1 MAPFIS
7 LVRRELW
14 MLLGAITDL
23 NSDRRLW
30 SNLEGVWPGGGGS
43 RSRFARL
50 LAALFGLLVM
60 ACGPSASPAP
70 SRQQHVDL
78 RLGIYANLTHA
89 TALVGLRQGLFATA
103 LGPDVVLST
112 STFSAGPEAV
122 TALLSNSIDATYI
135 GPNPA
140 INAFTRSRG
149 QAVRIVSGATS
160 GGAAL
165 VVKPVITSPIDLRG
179 KRLATPQLGNTQ
191 DVALRYWLSRNGLK
205 TTPEGGGDVSVHPQD
220 NAQTLQTFRAGQ
232 IDGAWVP
239 EPWATRLVLEG
250 GGKVLVDERDL
261 WPDGL
266 FATTL
271 LVVRTDYLRQHAAVV
286 RRLIEGQ
293 IRSNMFVNSQPADAQ
308 RIANAAI
315 NEITG
320 KPLPDQVVASAW
332 AHLSFT
338 NDPIAGSL
346 RDSAQHASQVGL
358 LPGVDLRGI
367 LDLSLLNQSLA
378 AQGEPSVR
386 GL

>member
-30 SNLEGVWPGGGGS
+30 SNMEGVWPGGGGS
-43 RSRFARL
+43 RSRCARL

-60 ACGPSASPAP
+60 ACSTSESLAP

-78 RLGIYANLTHA
+78 RLGVYANLTHA
-89 TALVGLRQGLFATA
+89 TALVGLRQGFFATA

-112 STFSAGPEAV
+112 ATFSAGPEAV

-140 INAFTRSRG
+140 INAFTQSRG
-149 QAVRIVSGATS
+149 QAVRIVSGTTS

-232 IDGAWVP
+232 IAGAWVP

-271 LVVRTDYLRQHAAVV
+271 LVVRTDYLRQHTAVV
-286 RRLIEGQ
+286 RRLIDGQ
-293 IRSNMFVNSQPADAQ
+293 IRSNAFVNSQPADAQ

-332 AHLSFT
+332 AHLTFT

-346 RDSAQHASQVGL
+346 RDSAQHASKVGL

-367 LDLSLLNQSLA
+367 FDLSLLNQSLA
-378 AQGEPSVR
+378 AQGEPSVM

>member
-7 LVRRELW
+7 FVRRELSI
-14 MLLGAITDL
+14 LLGAITDL

-30 SNLEGVWPGGGGS
+30 SNVEGVWPGGWGF
-43 RSRFARL
+43 RSTGARL
-50 LAALFGLLVM
+50 LAALFGLLVT
-60 ACGPSASPAP
+60 ACGGSAGLAASP
-70 SRQQHVDL
+70 QEHVDL
-78 RLGIYANLTHA
+78 RLGLSANLTHA
-89 TALVGLRQGLFATA
+89 TALVGLRQGFFATA
-103 LGPDVVLST
+103 LGPDIGLRT
-112 STFSAGPEAV
+112 ATFSAGPEAV

-140 INAFTRSRG
+140 INAFTQSHGR
-149 QAVRIVSGATS
+149 AVRIVSGASS
-160 GGAAL
+160 GGASL
-165 VVKPVITSPIDLRG
+165 VVKPGITSLTDLRG

-205 TTPEGGGDVSVHPQD
+205 TTLEGGGDVSIHPQD

-250 GGKVLVDERDL
+250 GGKVLLDERDL

-271 LVVRTDYLRQHAAVV
+271 LVVRTEYLRQHAGVV
-286 RRLIEGQ
+286 RRLIECQ
-293 IRSNMFVNSQPADAQ
+293 VRSNAFVNSQPADAQ
-308 RIANAAI
+308 RLASASI

-320 KPLPDQVVASAW
+320 RPLSDQIVARAW
-332 AHLSFT
+332 TRLTFT
-338 NDPIAGSL
+338 NDPIAASL

-358 LPGVDLRGI
+358 LPRVDLRGI
-367 LDLSLLNQSLA
+367 FDPSLLNQSLA
-378 AQGEPSVR
+378 SQGEPRVM

>member
-7 LVRRELW
+7 FVRRELSI
-14 MLLGAITDL
+14 LLGAITDL

-30 SNLEGVWPGGGGS
+30 SNVEGVWPGGWGS
-43 RSRFARL
+43 RSTGARL
-50 LAALFGLLVM
+50 LAALFGLLVT
-60 ACGPSASPAP
+60 ACGGSAGLATSP
-70 SRQQHVDL
+70 QEHVDL
-78 RLGIYANLTHA
+78 RLGLSANLTHA
-89 TALVGLRQGLFATA
+89 TALVGLRQGFFATA
-103 LGPDVVLST
+103 LGPDIGLRT
-112 STFSAGPEAV
+112 ATFSAGPEAV

-140 INAFTRSRG
+140 INAFTQSHGR
-149 QAVRIVSGATS
+149 AVRIVSGASS
-160 GGAAL
+160 GGASL
-165 VVKPVITSPIDLRG
+165 VVKPGITSLTDLRG

-205 TTPEGGGDVSVHPQD
+205 TTLEGGGDVSIHPQD

-250 GGKVLVDERDL
+250 GGKVLLDERDL

-271 LVVRTDYLRQHAAVV
+271 LVVRTEYLRQHAGVV

-293 IRSNMFVNSQPADAQ
+293 VRSNAFVNSQPADAQ
-308 RIANAAI
+308 RLASASI

-320 KPLPDQVVASAW
+320 RPLSDQIVARAW
-332 AHLSFT
+332 TRLTFT
-338 NDPIAGSL
+338 NDPIAASL

-358 LPGVDLRGI
+358 LPRVDLRGI
-367 LDLSLLNQSLA
+367 FDPSLLNQSLA
-378 AQGEPSVR
+378 SQGEPTVM